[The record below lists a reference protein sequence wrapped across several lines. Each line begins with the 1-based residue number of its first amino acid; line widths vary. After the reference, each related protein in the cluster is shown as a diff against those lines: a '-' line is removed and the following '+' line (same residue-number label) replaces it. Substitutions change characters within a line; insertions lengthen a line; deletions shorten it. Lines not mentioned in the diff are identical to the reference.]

1 MRIALVLVCCLV
13 SSTLWEATA
22 HAMEPQ
28 PQQTNRG
35 LSEKGRKI
43 LRDIQV
49 SDEVN
54 GSEPR
59 SRNSTLARGD
69 GPGPGNGG
77 NRKSPLPRPT
87 SSPTP
92 IQTTTTPSPTPPPQ
106 SSPTPIPK
114 PTSTVPAQTPAP
126 ETKPIPEPRQTPNR
140 NLAFLVSLILLILV
154 GLVMLVIMG
163 KKIYGLARGG

>member
-28 PQQTNRG
+28 QQPNRG

-59 SRNSTLARGD
+59 PARSSTVARVD
-69 GPGPGNGG
+69 GPSP
-77 NRKSPLPRPT
+77 NRSKPRPT
-87 SSPTP
+87 YSPTPFQAVSSPTP
-92 IQTTTTPSPTPPPQ
+92 TPLPQ
-106 SSPTPIPK
+106 RSSTPISK
-114 PTSTVPAQTPAP
+114 PTSTVTATAPTAIP
-126 ETKPIPEPRQTPNR
+126 ETKPIPEPRPTADR

>member
-22 HAMEPQ
+22 HALEPQ
-28 PQQTNRG
+28 RQRPG
-35 LSEKGRKI
+35 LTEKGRKI

-54 GSEPR
+54 GPEPR
-59 SRNSTLARGD
+59 AERSSTKGPVAR
-69 GPGPGNGG
+69 
-77 NRKSPLPRPT
+77 ST

-92 IQTTTTPSPTPPPQ
+92 TPPPQ
-106 SSPTPIPK
+106 NTATPTTQ
-114 PTSTVPAQTPAP
+114 PTSTVPASTPNSEP
-126 ETKPIPEPRQTPNR
+126 KPVPEPGQTPNR
-140 NLAFLVSLILLILV
+140 NLAFLVSLVLLILV
-154 GLVMLVIMG
+154 GLAMLVIMG